1 MRVII
6 REFSLREKEIIL
18 EVPNYNIT
26 IKELKKIYNR
36 YQYNGL
42 NYQFK
47 FDGVVLRNDKKRL
60 SDYGYEEGDVVSSFR
75 PCGGGGPTLE
85 NPGPTHLCPY
95 GCGRQIPNGYNG
107 CTELLKEIPG
117 FFG

>member
-6 REFSLREKEIIL
+6 RENLRAKEIIL

-26 IKELKKIYNR
+26 IRELKEIYNK
-36 YQYNGL
+36 YQHNRSYD
-42 NYQFK
+42 QFK
-47 FDGVVLRNDKKRL
+47 FDGQILGNDERL
-60 SDYGYEEGDVVSSFR
+60 SDYDYEEGDIISSVPSAR
-75 PCGGGGPTLE
+75 GGGPTRE

-95 GCGRQIPNGYNG
+95 GCGRQIPDCFNG
-107 CTELLKEIPG
+107 CTELLKAIPD

>member
-26 IKELKKIYNR
+26 IRELKEIYNR
-36 YQYNGL
+36 YQHNRLYDL
-42 NYQFK
+42 FQFE
-47 FDGVVLRNDKKRL
+47 GQVLGNDKRL
-60 SDYGYEEGDVVSSFR
+60 SDYDYEEGDIILASS
-75 PCGGGGPTLE
+75 CIGGGPTLE

-107 CTELLKEIPG
+107 CTELLKEIPS